1 MMTLLAAI
9 GAIVILAA
17 GIFMILND
25 ILNIAEALTS
35 GMDVSVMENRRNN
48 EKVQLRNA
56 YAVR

>member
-35 GMDVSVMENRRNN
+35 GMDVSVMENRRKN

>member
-17 GIFMILND
+17 GILMILND

>member
-35 GMDVSVMENRRNN
+35 EMDVSVMENRRNN